1 MASSGMVEREGRHG
15 HEGQLQQGR
24 GEEGFAQFGQF
35 AGLVKFKLY
44 TILGLQIFSLSI
56 YYLYVFVQGVLNL
69 YSN

>member
-1 MASSGMVEREGRHG
+1 MASSGMVEREGR

-44 TILGLQIFSLSI
+44 YISPTNFFII
-56 YYLYVFVQGVLNL
+56 YLLFICIYTGCPKPVL
-69 YSN
+69 